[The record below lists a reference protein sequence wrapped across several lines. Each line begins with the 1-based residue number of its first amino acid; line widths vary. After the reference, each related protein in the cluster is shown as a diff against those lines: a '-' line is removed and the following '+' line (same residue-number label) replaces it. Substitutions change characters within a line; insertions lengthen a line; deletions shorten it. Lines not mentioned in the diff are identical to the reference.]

1 MSGTQR
7 EMLMSLITEYVNQ
20 VRQDVAADKLAA
32 IEEQG
37 IDDFSLAWGGPVEK
51 DKEHYYR
58 IYGGKFVVEYINRQN
73 GANHTHSVLRDVDND
88 FGVDVLREHLL
99 EYHVL

>member
-1 MSGTQR
+1 MKGWGR
-7 EMLMSLITEYVNQ
+7 
-20 VRQDVAADKLAA
+20 LAGSPFKRA
-32 IEEQG
+32 E
-37 IDDFSLAWGGPVEK
+37 SLAWGGPVEK
-51 DKEHYYR
+51 GSEHYYR
-58 IYGGKFVVEYINRQN
+58 IHGGNFVVEYINRQN